1 MPFGSFANILNN
13 FRIFVKILRIM
24 TRKVKQYS
32 EAELIGM
39 FGLERINEYYTPLM
53 EEWLDCTT
61 TLASDEQV
69 LFDRIHKRAKKKI
82 DGWQEEELKMK
93 FIAFILE
100 LALLDDSD
108 LYSTYLETTI
118 EATVEGHFLK
128 LKTDFMVAKGILDLP
143 EMPYFH
149 FQEWKKHRDPNGDPV
164 GQLLEAFLIAQEK
177 NGHKKPL
184 YGCTI
189 TGKYWEFFVMEN
201 KAYCISK
208 SYDSTEKDQLLQIVA
223 ILRKFKEILEMRLL
237 D

>member
-1 MPFGSFANILNN
+1 MSK
-13 FRIFVKILRIM
+13 KI
-24 TRKVKQYS
+24 KQYS

-39 FGLERINEYYTPLM
+39 FGLKRINEYYTPLM
-53 EEWLDCTT
+53 EEWLNCTT
-61 TLASDEQV
+61 TLASDEQI

-118 EATVEGHFLK
+118 EATVENHFLK
-128 LKTDFMVAKGILDLP
+128 IKTDFMVAKGILDLP

-164 GQLLEAFLIAQEK
+164 GQLLEAFLIGQEK
-177 NGHKKPL
+177 NEHKKPL

-189 TGKYWEFFVMEN
+189 TGKFWEFFVMEN
-201 KAYCISK
+201 KSYCISK

-223 ILRKFKEILEMRLL
+223 ILRKFKEILETRLL
-237 D
+237 N